1 MTNHRD
7 AMTIIE
13 KLRPV
18 STVDDRWPTSA
29 RDSALERILL
39 AATDSPPL
47 QPRRSRRRRL
57 LLIAAVTAGLVTSSA
72 GIAGAAGLLPESFT
86 KPLSFW
92 TNETGGAV
100 DVQTAR
106 RVAQAPG
113 PDGKVLSV
121 WSATGKDGTVCVAP
135 LFESPGD
142 LDRPAPT
149 DFKLAGGQCASPDPS
164 MVSFGDGGGSADKR
178 GIHTMWF
185 AAGNAVRADLRLPDG
200 TVRPAVRAE
209 GMFFL
214 WYFASDSVTAPTL
227 VGYDAAGNIV
237 REMPMPNLNTPTPNG
252 N

>member
-1 MTNHRD
+1 MNHRD
-7 AMTIIE
+7 TMTIIE

-18 STVDDRWPTSA
+18 TTVDDRWPAPA
-29 RDSALERILL
+29 RDSAMDRILI
-39 AATDSPPL
+39 AATASPPL
-47 QPRRSRRRRL
+47 PPRRSRRRRL
-57 LLIAAVTAGLVTSSA
+57 LLITAVTAGLVTSSA

-92 TNETGGAV
+92 TSETGGAV

-121 WSATGKDGTVCVAP
+121 WSATGKDGTVCIAP
-135 LFESPGD
+135 LFESPGN

-149 DFKLAGGQCASPDPS
+149 DFKLAGGQCVPVNQG
-164 MVSFGDGGGSADKR
+164 MESFGNGGGSADMR

-185 AAGNAVRADLRLPDG
+185 TAGNAVRADLRLPDG
-200 TVRPAVRAE
+200 TVRRAVRAE
-209 GMFFL
+209 GMFFV
-214 WYFASDSVTAPTL
+214 WYFASDSVKPPTL
-227 VGYDAAGNIV
+227 VGYDAAGRILA
-237 REMPMPNLNTPTPNG
+237 EMPMPNLNTPTPTG